1 MSTYIFNLTE
11 NQIISFYPKI
21 DEVCKEFW
29 RQIAPLTNGQN
40 PSEHLNTFVND
51 FCFTVK
57 INISSLNYLKR
68 T

>member
-1 MSTYIFNLTE
+1 MSTYIFNLSE
-11 NQIISFYPKI
+11 SQIKELELKI
-21 DEVCKEFW
+21 DKVCKEFW

-57 INISSLNYLKR
+57 INIGSLNYLKR